1 MKLCGSERSYEEIA
15 RDDLMRLGKL
25 AADDR
30 ERFFARNPQLA
41 RLYRARVLCTA
52 LCQGAALHYVNETN
66 GIKDF
71 DVWTFFIDHPAR
83 RFPFRRPVTRAD
95 FGASKF
101 GRHPADDGF
110 TGRRVD
116 FLMRGI
122 ECRLGSDPVEVIQ
135 RYLAASAT
143 KSASCLATKAVV
155 IIDPTRLRGS
165 VAWPMEN
172 P

>member
-1 MKLCGSERSYEEIA
+1 MCVAARSYEEIT
-15 RDDLMRLGKL
+15 RDDLRRLAKL
-25 AADDR
+25 AAEDR

-41 RLYRARVLCTA
+41 RLYRGRVLCTA

-101 GRHPADDGF
+101 GRHPADV

-122 ECRLGSDPVEVIQ
+122 NCGLGSDPVEVIQ
-135 RYLAASAT
+135 RYLAASTT
-143 KSASCLATKAVV
+143 KSASCLAKKAVV

-165 VAWPMEN
+165 VVWSMKN